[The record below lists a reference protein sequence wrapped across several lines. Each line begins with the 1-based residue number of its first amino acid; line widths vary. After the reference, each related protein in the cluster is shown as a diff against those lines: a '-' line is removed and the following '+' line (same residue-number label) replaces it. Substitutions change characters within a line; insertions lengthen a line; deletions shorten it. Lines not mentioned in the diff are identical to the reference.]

1 MSYPQK
7 KLIKDIDPNEVQK
20 FKDSFD
26 NNITKILTEGDEG
39 YEESILRWADNSI
52 RKAGIVVQAT
62 CLDDIVK
69 TVNFANKNNLDFA
82 VCCGGHSTSGSS
94 SSEGGIVL
102 NMRKLNKVRVDTE
115 KKLIYAQG
123 GALFGEVDS
132 EAWKYGLATV
142 GGIVHHTGIGGLSLG
157 GGFGYLTSKHGLTV
171 DNIMG
176 ATIVTADGEVRE
188 LSANKNEDLFW
199 AIRGCGINFGVVY
212 EFIFQAHEQKEI
224 VAGFLA
230 FPAEKLDSA
239 VEASKAWLKNRG
251 TDENIT
257 FVINRLPPENKP
269 AITFILFSDD
279 PSEQVFRK
287 KFSIIYE
294 CGEPIFEKVERMP
307 YPKLNMLLDE
317 STDFGDRKAVL
328 NAQIDYVNISSVR
341 EAYESFV
348 NFTNENPEA
357 AQTHIEIDLIDSKKI
372 ASIPSDSTA
381 FHPRKQFY
389 HVVIVQRWKTKECDK
404 IVYDWSKSIQSIF
417 NKDGDKSLYVNFVD
431 TTTDQAYNNEEILKN
446 VWGKN
451 YERLK
456 ELKRKYDPN
465 VFFRK
470 GAVIFP

>member
-1 MSYPQK
+1 
-7 KLIKDIDPNEVQK
+7 
-20 FKDSFD
+20 
-26 NNITKILTEGDEG
+26 
-39 YEESILRWADNSI
+39 
-52 RKAGIVVQAT
+52 
-62 CLDDIVK
+62 
-69 TVNFANKNNLDFA
+69 
-82 VCCGGHSTSGSS
+82 
-94 SSEGGIVL
+94 
-102 NMRKLNKVRVDTE
+102 MRKLNKVRVDTE

-287 KFSIIYE
+287 KFSLIYE

>member
-20 FKDSFD
+20 FKESFD
-26 NNITKILTEGDEG
+26 NNITKILSEGDEG
-39 YEESILRWADNSI
+39 YEESILRWADKSI

-62 CLDDIVK
+62 CLNDIVK

-123 GALFGEVDS
+123 GSLFGEVDS
-132 EAWKYGLATV
+132 EAGLATV
-142 GGIVHHTGIGGLSLG
+142 G
-157 GGFGYLTSKHGLTV
+157 
-171 DNIMG
+171 
-176 ATIVTADGEVRE
+176 DGEVRE

-212 EFIFQAHEQKEI
+212 EFIFKAHEQKE
-224 VAGFLA
+224 VFAGFLS
-230 FPAEKLDSA
+230 FPGEKLDSA

-257 FVINRLPPENKP
+257 FIINRLPPENKP

-307 YPKLNMLLDE
+307 YPKLNMLLGE
-317 STDFGDRKAVL
+317 IPDFGGRKAVL
-328 NAQIDYVNISSVR
+328 NAQVDYINISSVR
-341 EAYESFV
+341 EAYDSFV
-348 NFTNENPEA
+348 NFTNENPET

-372 ASIPSDSTA
+372 ASVPSDSTA

-389 HVVIVQRWKTKECDK
+389 HVVIVQRWKTKQCDK
-404 IVYDWSKSIQSIF
+404 IIYNWSKSIQSIF
-417 NKDGDKSLYVNFVD
+417 NKDGDKSLYINFME
-431 TTTDQAYNNEEILKN
+431 TTTDQVYNNEEMLKN
-446 VWGKN
+446 AWGK
-451 YERLK
+451 L
-456 ELKRKYDPN
+456 
-465 VFFRK
+465 
-470 GAVIFP
+470 

>member
-82 VCCGGHSTSGSS
+82 VCCG
-94 SSEGGIVL
+94 
-102 NMRKLNKVRVDTE
+102 
-115 KKLIYAQG
+115 
-123 GALFGEVDS
+123 
-132 EAWKYGLATV
+132 
-142 GGIVHHTGIGGLSLG
+142 
-157 GGFGYLTSKHGLTV
+157 
-171 DNIMG
+171 
-176 ATIVTADGEVRE
+176 
-188 LSANKNEDLFW
+188 
-199 AIRGCGINFGVVY
+199 
-212 EFIFQAHEQKEI
+212 
-224 VAGFLA
+224 
-230 FPAEKLDSA
+230 
-239 VEASKAWLKNRG
+239 
-251 TDENIT
+251 
-257 FVINRLPPENKP
+257 
-269 AITFILFSDD
+269 
-279 PSEQVFRK
+279 
-287 KFSIIYE
+287 
-294 CGEPIFEKVERMP
+294 
-307 YPKLNMLLDE
+307 
-317 STDFGDRKAVL
+317 
-328 NAQIDYVNISSVR
+328 
-341 EAYESFV
+341 
-348 NFTNENPEA
+348 
-357 AQTHIEIDLIDSKKI
+357 
-372 ASIPSDSTA
+372 
-381 FHPRKQFY
+381 
-389 HVVIVQRWKTKECDK
+389 VIVQRWKTKECDK

-456 ELKRKYDPN
+456 ELKRKYDPT

>member
-20 FKDSFD
+20 FKESFD
-26 NNITKILTEGDEG
+26 NNITKVLTEVDEG
-39 YEESILRWADNSI
+39 YEESITRWADNSI

-62 CLDDIVK
+62 CLNDIVK

-142 GGIVHHTGIGGLSLG
+142 GGIVHRTGIGGLSLG

-171 DNIMG
+171 DNVMG

-212 EFIFQAHEQKEI
+212 EFIFKAHEQKEI
-224 VAGFLA
+224 VVGLLA

-239 VEASKAWLKNRG
+239 VEATNTWLRNRG
-251 TDENIT
+251 IDENIT
-257 FVINRLPPENKP
+257 FIINRLPPENKP
-269 AITFILFSDD
+269 TIKLVLFSND

-287 KFSIIYE
+287 TFSIIYE
-294 CGEPIFEKVERMP
+294 CGEPIYEKVERMP

-317 STDFGDRKAVL
+317 SSNYGIRKAVL
-328 NAQIDYVNISSVR
+328 SAQVDHFNISSVR
-341 EAYESFV
+341 EAYDSFV

-357 AQTHIEIDLIDSKKI
+357 TYSFIAIDLIDGKKI

-389 HVVIVQRWKTKECDK
+389 NIAIIQRWNTKHYDK
-404 IVYDWSKSIQSIF
+404 IVYNWGKNVQSIF
-417 NKDGDKSLYVNFVD
+417 NKDGDKSLYVNFMD
-431 TTTDQAYNNEEILKN
+431 TTTEHVYKNEEMLKN

-451 YERLK
+451 YEKLK

-465 VFFRK
+465 VLFRK